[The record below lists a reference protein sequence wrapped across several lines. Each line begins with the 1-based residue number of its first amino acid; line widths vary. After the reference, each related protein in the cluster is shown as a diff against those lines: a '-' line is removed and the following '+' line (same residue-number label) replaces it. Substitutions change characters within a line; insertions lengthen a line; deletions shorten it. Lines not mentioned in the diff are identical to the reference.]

1 MARKST
7 PKSSDVPRKKSGP
20 KPWADP
26 EQWEHLEGGIPGYCV
41 VQAIKGKK
49 AAIDN
54 FVEEF
59 LPLWW
64 DKFPLKGDRTITL
77 DCKRIKEWFQ
87 NHGSVKK
94 AAAGICIHDIFPK
107 Q

>member
-1 MARKST
+1 MVRKSS
-7 PKSSDVPRKKSGP
+7 PKPSDAPRKKSGP

-26 EQWEHLEGGIPGYCV
+26 EQWEYLETGIPGYCV
-41 VQAIKGKK
+41 AQATKGKK

-64 DKFPLKGDRTITL
+64 DKFPLKGNRTVTL
-77 DCKRIKEWFQ
+77 DRKVFTL
-87 NHGSVKK
+87 V
-94 AAAGICIHDIFPK
+94 
-107 Q
+107 